1 MKYKIY
7 KTITKNIGF
16 DKENKSY
23 KLIENTKYYIK
34 RCGKIFGF
42 LHDVGDE
49 IEIWSNGAIFTSLNY
64 FDSLEQA
71 ESYLNAW
78 HKKYYK
84 DEKLEIVKYTIK

>member
-7 KTITKNIGF
+7 KTIKKNIKLNEKTNLY
-16 DKENKSY
+16 D
-23 KLIENTKYYIK
+23 LIEDVKYCIK

-42 LHDVGDE
+42 LHDVGDV
-49 IEIWSNGAIFTSLNY
+49 IWSSGGPFISLNY